1 MKAVDLM
8 KPIKLE
14 EMEKVTLMNRIDL
27 KYWINSRHL
36 PFLLESI
43 KEEYYI
49 LSINGE
55 KLLPYSTT
63 YYDTTNDDMYISHH
77 NGKLNRFK
85 IRHRT
90 YVSSKISFLEI
101 KFKNNKGRTIKT
113 RISSN
118 AEDLNQFRSMD
129 EDFINNNSPYNSKDL
144 HISLQNNFQRITLV
158 NKNFAERCTIDLN
171 LQFINSDKKL
181 NIENIAIIEIK
192 TEGKSTNSLLARTL
206 RDLRIKQTGFSK
218 YCIGRSYTDAKLK
231 QNNFKRK
238 IRSIE
243 KEINSNINN

>member
-1 MKAVDLM
+1 MKAIDYM

-27 KYWINSRHL
+27 KYWINSKHL

-43 KEEYYI
+43 QDEYYI
-49 LSINGE
+49 LTIDGE
-55 KLLPYSTT
+55 TLLPYSTT
-63 YYDTTNDDMYISHH
+63 YYDTPNDAMYISHH

-101 KFKNNKGRTIKT
+101 KYKNNKGRTIKT
-113 RISSN
+113 RIASS
-118 AEDLNQFRSMD
+118 AEDLNKFKPKD
-129 EDFINNNSPYNSKDL
+129 EDFIEKNSPYLSHDL

-171 LQFINSDKKL
+171 LQFMDSDKKL
-181 NIENIAIIEIK
+181 ELEHIAIIEIK
-192 TEGKSTNSLLARTL
+192 ADGRSGNSLLARTL

-218 YCIGRSYTDAKLK
+218 YCIGRSFTDSNLK
-231 QNNFKRK
+231 QNNFKSK
-238 IRSIE
+238 IRIIE
-243 KEINSNINN
+243 KEINSNY

>member
-1 MKAVDLM
+1 M
-8 KPIKLE
+8 KPIKLD
-14 EMEKVTLMNRIDL
+14 EMDKVTLMNRIDL
-27 KYWINSRHL
+27 KYWINSKHL

-43 KEEYYI
+43 QEEYYI
-49 LSINGE
+49 LTIDGE

-63 YYDTTNDDMYISHH
+63 YYDTPNDAMYISHH

-118 AEDLNQFRSMD
+118 SEDLNQFKSQD
-129 EDFINNNSPYNSKDL
+129 KEFIQNNSPYSVNDL

-171 LQFINSDKKL
+171 LQFIDSEKTL
-181 NIENIAIIEIK
+181 ELENIAIIEIK
-192 TEGKSTNSLLARTL
+192 TDGKATNSLLAKTL

-218 YCIGRSYTDAKLK
+218 YCIGRSYTDTELK

-243 KEINSNINN
+243 KEINSNTNK